1 MKPEQIFIG
10 NIRKCPK
17 YEEHTTFKSQT
28 FIDSDIID
36 TDTFGYIVSDDE
48 LYKENAI
55 LLKIKQGGYVDIERL
70 NSILDYIKMRKDITK
85 TGYILGG
92 LIMSTS
98 SHRIDSLFVDETS
111 LKPYYNNKQQKNI
124 SVRQLKKQLRK

>member
-10 NIRKCPK
+10 NIRKCTK

-70 NSILDYIKMRKDITK
+70 NSILDHIKMHKNITK
-85 TGYILGG
+85 RGFILGG

-98 SHRIDSLFVDETS
+98 SHCIDSLFVDESS

-124 SVRQLKKQLRK
+124 SVRQLKKQIKK

>member
-1 MKPEQIFIG
+1 M
-10 NIRKCPK
+10 
-17 YEEHTTFKSQT
+17 
-28 FIDSDIID
+28 
-36 TDTFGYIVSDDE
+36 
-48 LYKENAI
+48 
-55 LLKIKQGGYVDIERL
+55 LKIKQGGYVDIERL

-124 SVRQLKKQLRK
+124 SVRQLKKQIKK

>member
-10 NIRKCPK
+10 NIRKCTK

-70 NSILDYIKMRKDITK
+70 NSILDHIKMHQNITK
-85 TGYILGG
+85 RGFILGG

-98 SHRIDSLFVDETS
+98 SHCIDSLFVDESS

-124 SVRQLKKQLRK
+124 SVRQLKKQIKK

>member
-1 MKPEQIFIG
+1 MKPEQIFIE
-10 NIRKCPK
+10 NIRKCTEYK
-17 YEEHTTFKSQT
+17 ENTTFQSKT
-28 FIDSDIID
+28 YIDGECIGTDAIGFIE
-36 TDTFGYIVSDDE
+36 SDDE
-48 LYKENAI
+48 LFKENAI
-55 LLKIKQGGYVDIERL
+55 LIKLKQGGYVDIERL